1 MHMDT
6 VDYFF
11 QYKHKDN
18 NLCPQLIPY
27 SYAWMLYVGLALIW
41 EEFASSKSEEIGGK
55 WAEITEMREW

>member
-1 MHMDT
+1 MTLLSPLDEVKVTKPEMHMDT

-27 SYAWMLYVGLALIW
+27 SYAWMLYVGLALI
-41 EEFASSKSEEIGGK
+41 
-55 WAEITEMREW
+55 